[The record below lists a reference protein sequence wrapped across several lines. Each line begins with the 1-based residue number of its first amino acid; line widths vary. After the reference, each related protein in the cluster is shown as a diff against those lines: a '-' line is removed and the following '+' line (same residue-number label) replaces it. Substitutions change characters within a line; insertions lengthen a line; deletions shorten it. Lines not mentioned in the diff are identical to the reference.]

1 MVRVMIETVIKAGK
15 RSGKVDG
22 MGEKDPV
29 LVIMAAGMGSRYG
42 GLKQLEALGP
52 TGEIL
57 MDYSVFDAVKAGF
70 SEVIFV
76 IRKDFEEEFDRL
88 IRNKLKDRVRYGYAF
103 QDLRDLPAGFSVPEG
118 RVKPWGT
125 GQAVLA
131 AREQIEGPFAVINAD
146 DYYGPGAYRAIHAFL
161 TQADGGEEADQAGL
175 CVWRLGDTLSD
186 YGQVSRGVCEIGP
199 DGRLKN
205 LREIKAIER
214 SGGMARFSTD
224 GGASYESLSLD
235 SPVSMNFWG
244 FPASFIDRLASGFTA
259 FLNNL
264 PALDPLTSEYL
275 LPIVVGQELASGGA
289 SVQAMAVED
298 AWYGVTNR
306 EDKPRVMEALAEFVR
321 QGLYPAPLWS

>member
-1 MVRVMIETVIKAGK
+1 MVRVMIETDFDAGK
-15 RSGKVDG
+15 RRGKEDG
-22 MGEKDPV
+22 MAKKDPV

-52 TGEIL
+52 SGAIL
-57 MDYSVFDAVKAGF
+57 MDYSVFDAAEAGF
-70 SEVIFV
+70 SQVIFV

-88 IRNKLKDRVRYGYAF
+88 IRNKLKDRVRYSYAF
-103 QDLRDLPAGFSVPEG
+103 QDLRDLPPGFSVPKG

-161 TQADGGEEADQAGL
+161 SQADGGEEDQAGL

-199 DGRLKN
+199 DGRLIN

-214 SGGMARFSTD
+214 SGEMARFSPD
-224 GGASYESLSLD
+224 GGAGYESLSLD

-244 FPASFIDRLASGFTA
+244 FPASFLDRLASGFTA
-259 FLNNL
+259 FLGNL
-264 PALDPLTSEYL
+264 PALDPLTAEYL
-275 LPIVVGQELASGGA
+275 LPIVVGQDLASGRA
-289 SVQAMAVED
+289 SVRAMAVED

-306 EDKPRVMEALAEFVR
+306 EDKPRVMEALASFAS
-321 QGLYPAPLWS
+321 QGLYPTPLWP